1 MAFTG
6 TAIYD
11 IYTNEVAEDI
21 SDIVS
26 MVSPRVTPFLDA
38 IGDAATPFTSDY
50 YTWSE
55 KALLPDTFT
64 CSSAIAST
72 AAASGG
78 IEVGANA
85 GLIRV
90 GDIFNTQTEHI
101 SEQLFVSSIGT
112 SAATIYVTRA
122 YAGTSS
128 TSFAAGATLNF
139 IGSALEEGTDPR
151 SARRRGKTLR
161 GNFIQK
167 FREDINIGRRAN
179 NAGLKVAS
187 QPKPYDEEVS
197 DKTID
202 ALKQLERTAIMGR
215 TNGNTIGADDAVAT
229 MAGIYNS
236 IATNVSS
243 HATYSNSFLNNAFES
258 VHNYTDVESNIDRYH
273 LFAGVTA
280 FRNVSNSRAS
290 RIEET
295 TSETG
300 AGVKKVATYMSD
312 FGDVPITML
321 RWLPKGTILGL
332 RKDFIKIA
340 PFQGLSFGQRKYDNG
355 SSNVLGYVEGDYGL
369 EFKQETAHFTIN
381 GIG

>member
-6 TAIYD
+6 TALYD
-11 IYTNEVAEDI
+11 IFANEVAEDV
-21 SDIVS
+21 SDIVA
-26 MVSPRVTPFLDA
+26 MISPRVTPFLDA
-38 IGDAATPFTSDY
+38 IGDSATPFTSSY
-50 YTWSE
+50 YTWEE

-64 CSSAIAST
+64 MSSAIAST

-90 GDIFNTQTEHI
+90 GDIFNTQGYVNQ
-101 SEQLFVSSIGT
+101 EQVFVSSIGA

-122 YAGTSS
+122 YAGTTSS
-128 TSFAAGATLNF
+128 SLAAGATLNF
-139 IGSALEEGTDPR
+139 IGSAVEEGTDPR
-151 SARRRGKTLR
+151 SARRRGKSLK

-187 QPKPYDEEVS
+187 LPKPYDEEVA

-202 ALKQLERTAIMGR
+202 VLKQLERTCLMGR
-215 TNGNTIGADDAVAT
+215 TNGNTIGVDDKEAT

-236 IATNVSS
+236 IATNVTS

-258 VHNYTDVESNIDRYH
+258 AHNYTDVESNIDRYH
-273 LFAGVTA
+273 LFGGVTA
-280 FRNVSNSRAS
+280 FRAVSNSRAS
-290 RIEET
+290 RIEEVPT
-295 TSETG
+295 ATA
-300 AGVKKVATYMSD
+300 AGVKKVSMYMSD

-321 RWLPKGTILGL
+321 RWLPKGTIIGI
-332 RKDFIKIA
+332 RKDFVKIA
-340 PFQGLSFGQRKYDNG
+340 SFQGLSFGQRQYDNG
-355 SSNVLGYVEGDYGL
+355 SSNKLGYVEGDYGL
-369 EFKQETAHFTIN
+369 EFMQEQAHFTVN
-381 GIG
+381 GIS